1 MSAAVSELALRSTPL
16 IGERLASRASLLE
29 MRSMIAAQIAI
40 TILWAV
46 DGEFDNGKI
55 TQVVEQM
62 ISSMIGRPL

>member
-1 MSAAVSELALRSTPL
+1 
-16 IGERLASRASLLE
+16 
-29 MRSMIAAQIAI
+29 MIAAQIAI

-62 ISSMIGRPL
+62 ISSMIGRPLSPAHAGMR